1 MHRDII
7 LLHMCTIN
15 ENHMIMVPLI
25 LSTTDRTFC
34 HFGPF
39 FAFLPPSNPKSQ
51 NLKKEK
57 NAWRYH
63 NFTQN
68 NQKSCSY
75 ATLLLRY
82 DA

>member
-15 ENHMIMVPLI
+15 ENHMIMVPQI

-39 FAFLPPSNPKSQ
+39 FALLPPSNPKSQ
-51 NLKKEK
+51 NFEKRKKCLEI
-57 NAWRYH
+57 
-63 NFTQN
+63 
-68 NQKSCSY
+68 S
-75 ATLLLRY
+75 
-82 DA
+82 